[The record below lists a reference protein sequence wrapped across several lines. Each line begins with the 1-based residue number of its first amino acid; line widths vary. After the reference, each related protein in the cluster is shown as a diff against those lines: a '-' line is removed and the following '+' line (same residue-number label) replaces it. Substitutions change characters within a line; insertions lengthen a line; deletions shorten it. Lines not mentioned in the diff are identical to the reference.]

1 MKRRDEL
8 AFENGKIMSIKKLGK
23 EKKEK
28 LTRVTI
34 EISDRQIKQIKNQVN
49 LLKLLNDKYPD
60 TMLSTGD
67 KILLL
72 IHDKIKE

>member
-8 AFENGKIMSIKKLGK
+8 AFENGKIMSIKKIGK

-60 TMLSTGD
+60 TVLSTGD

>member
-1 MKRRDEL
+1 MKRRDRL
-8 AFENGKIMSIKKLGK
+8 AFEIGEIVSVRLIEEKP
-23 EKKEK
+23 EKKTK
-28 LTRVTI
+28 VTI
-34 EISDRQIKQIKNQVN
+34 EINEKQIKQIKNQVN

-60 TMLSTGD
+60 TVLSTGD